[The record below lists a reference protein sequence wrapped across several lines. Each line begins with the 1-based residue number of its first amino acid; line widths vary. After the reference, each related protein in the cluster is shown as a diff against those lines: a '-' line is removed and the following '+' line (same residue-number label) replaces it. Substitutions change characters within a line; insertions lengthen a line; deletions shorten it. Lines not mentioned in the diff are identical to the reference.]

1 MKRLSNLRGQAG
13 AVLHGFCRAAAS
25 FRSSAKA
32 RSMNGRLHAFLS
44 SDIEGQSL
52 VEFAIVLPMLV
63 MIITFMFSISMA
75 MISFEQLNGATSSA
89 ALQVLAT
96 SRNVLADPCASVES
110 SVSTA
115 LPGFT
120 ASKLT
125 YTVTI
130 QNSSGTSVTYGP
142 TAGTGFSCTGAATV
156 LSADTPNTPGS
167 LTVSYPYTWIPVYLQ
182 KMTGNLSVTQ
192 PVTVY

>member
-1 MKRLSNLRGQAG
+1 MS
-13 AVLHGFCRAAAS
+13 
-25 FRSSAKA
+25 
-32 RSMNGRLHAFLS
+32 GRLRAFLS
-44 SDIEGQSL
+44 SNVDGQSL
-52 VEFAIVLPMLV
+52 VEFALVVPMLLMV
-63 MIITFMFSISMA
+63 LTFMFSLSMA
-75 MISFEQLNGATSSA
+75 MISYEQLNSATSSA

-130 QNSSGTSVTYGP
+130 QNSSGSNVTYGP
-142 TAGTGFSCTGAATV
+142 TTGTGFSCTGAATV
-156 LSADTPNTPGS
+156 LSADNTSTPGS

-182 KMTGNLSVTQ
+182 KMTGNLSATQ

>member
-1 MKRLSNLRGQAG
+1 MSGRLRGF
-13 AVLHGFCRAAAS
+13 LH
-25 FRSSAKA
+25 
-32 RSMNGRLHAFLS
+32 
-44 SDIEGQSL
+44 SDVEGQSL
-52 VEFAIVLPMLV
+52 VEFALVVPMLLMV
-63 MIITFMFSISMA
+63 LTFMFSLSMA
-75 MISFEQLNGATSSA
+75 MISYEQLNSATSSA

-96 SRNVLADPCASVES
+96 SRNVLADPCASIES

-120 ASKLT
+120 ASKLS
-125 YTVTI
+125 YTITI
-130 QNSSGTSVTYGP
+130 QNSSGSNVTYGP
-142 TAGTGFSCTGAATV
+142 TTGTGFSCTAAATV
-156 LSADTPNTPGS
+156 LSADGTSTPAS

>member
-1 MKRLSNLRGQAG
+1 MS
-13 AVLHGFCRAAAS
+13 
-25 FRSSAKA
+25 
-32 RSMNGRLHAFLS
+32 GRLRAILS
-44 SDIEGQSL
+44 SNVEGQSL
-52 VEFAIVLPMLV
+52 VEFAVVLPMLL
-63 MIITFMFSISMA
+63 MILTFMFSISLA
-75 MISFEQLNGATSSA
+75 MISYEQLNSATSSA

-96 SRNVLADPCASVES
+96 SRNVLSDPCASVET

-120 ASKLT
+120 SSKLT

-130 QNSSGTSVTYGP
+130 QNSSGTNVTYGP
-142 TAGTGFSCTGAATV
+142 TTGTGFSCTAAATV
-156 LSADTPNTPGS
+156 LSEDAPSTPGL
-167 LTVSYPYTWIPVYLQ
+167 LTVSYPYTWIPVYMQ

>member
-1 MKRLSNLRGQAG
+1 MKRLSNQRGQAR
-13 AVLHGFCRAAAS
+13 AVLHGFCRAEAS
-25 FRSSAKA
+25 CRASAKA
-32 RSMNGRLHAFLS
+32 RTMSSRLRAFLNY
-44 SDIEGQSL
+44 DVEGQSL
-52 VEFAIVLPMLV
+52 VEFALVVPMLL
-63 MIITFMFSISMA
+63 MIMTFMFSISMA
-75 MISFEQLNGATSSA
+75 MISYEQLNSATSSA

-96 SRNVLADPCASVES
+96 SRNVLSDPCASIES

-130 QNSSGTSVTYGP
+130 QNSSGSNVTYGP

-156 LSADTPNTPGS
+156 LQADNTSTPAS

>member
-1 MKRLSNLRGQAG
+1 MKRLSNLRGQAR
-13 AVLHGFCRAAAS
+13 AVLHGFCRAEAFCGA
-25 FRSSAKA
+25 SAKA
-32 RSMNGRLHAFLS
+32 RTMSGRLRGFLH
-44 SDIEGQSL
+44 SDVEGQSL
-52 VEFAIVLPMLV
+52 VEFALVVPMLLMV
-63 MIITFMFSISMA
+63 LTFMFSLSMA
-75 MISFEQLNGATSSA
+75 MISYEQLNSATSSA

-96 SRNVLADPCASVES
+96 SRNVLADPCASIES

-120 ASKLT
+120 ASKLS
-125 YTVTI
+125 YTITI
-130 QNSSGTSVTYGP
+130 QNSSGSNVTYGP
-142 TAGTGFSCTGAATV
+142 TTGTGFSCTAAATV
-156 LSADTPNTPGS
+156 LSADGTSTPAS